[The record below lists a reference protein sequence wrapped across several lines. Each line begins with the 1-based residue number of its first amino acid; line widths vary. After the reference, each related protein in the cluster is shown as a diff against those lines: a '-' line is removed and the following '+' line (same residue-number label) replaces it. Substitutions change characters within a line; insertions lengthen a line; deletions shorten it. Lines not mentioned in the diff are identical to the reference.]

1 MSYIS
6 QGSVREV
13 VIQNG
18 RVIRDLEADS
28 FSQKDKKHT
37 DFLIKGRD
45 NNTPFVITNMN
56 NPVKGTM
63 RRFRSPTPYYPRRKT
78 GKRKQSKRKQGKNKT
93 GKKRKSASKR

>member
-45 NNTPFVITNMN
+45 NNTPFVITNMKN
-56 NPVKGTM
+56 LVKGT
-63 RRFRSPTPYYPRRKT
+63 RRFRTPTPYYPRRKT
-78 GKRKQSKRKQGKNKT
+78 GKRKQGKRKRGKNKT
-93 GKKRKSASKR
+93 DKKRKSASKR

>member
-28 FSQKDKKHT
+28 FAQKDKKHT

-56 NPVKGTM
+56 NPVKGT
-63 RRFRSPTPYYPRRKT
+63 RRLRSPTPYYPRRKT
-78 GKRKQSKRKQGKNKT
+78 GKNRK
-93 GKKRKSASKR
+93 GKKKSRRSQSNR

>member
-1 MSYIS
+1 MPYIS

-37 DFLIKGRD
+37 DFLIKGHD
-45 NNTPFVITNMN
+45 NNTPFIITNMKN
-56 NPVKGTM
+56 LAKGTM

-78 GKRKQSKRKQGKNKT
+78 GKRKRGKNKT
-93 GKKRKSASKR
+93 GKKIKLASKR

>member
-1 MSYIS
+1 MPYIS

-78 GKRKQSKRKQGKNKT
+78 GKRKQGKNKT

>member
-78 GKRKQSKRKQGKNKT
+78 GKRKRGKNKT